1 MRRRSGRRGNR
12 PATAALLAAAILS
25 SGGCSSDDETAGPT
39 TTEATA
45 PTTTVADDASPTTAG
60 QAGGSIADVDFRNFT
75 FEYPGVGPD
84 DELSEVTVTDGEYSE
99 GEQPG
104 DSFAFEVVDV
114 DLADLDGDG
123 ADEAAISIYYNTG
136 GSGQFTDVL
145 VYRWTGTAAEY
156 VTDDGIGDR
165 GDGGVDDVGVAPA
178 GGVEGEVLV
187 VRRNA
192 DAEGACCP
200 TALEERTLRLR
211 DDELVEIG
219 DPDKWAIVRVGV
231 DADGNPTDA
240 PTEVKF
246 LKGTSRADL
255 TGDATTPVAA
265 SFDATAGQTLEL
277 TLDAAALADNP
288 LVVIVSGPDGEAGKV
303 GTGFDATISVQL
315 PTTGSYRLQFDPVP
329 PVAEDLGVYFD
340 ADLRIL

>member
-1 MRRRSGRRGNR
+1 MRHRRASRLVLVACL
-12 PATAALLAAAILS
+12 ATAAILCPA
-25 SGGCSSDDETAGPT
+25 CSSDDDASAPNTTATTTSDPADPAGPSTTAGP
-39 TTEATA
+39 
-45 PTTTVADDASPTTAG
+45 
-60 QAGGSIADVDFRNFT
+60 GGTSIADVDFRNFT
-75 FEYPGVGPD
+75 YEYPGVGPD
-84 DELSEVTVTDGEYSE
+84 DELSEVTVTEGEFSE

-104 DSFAFEVVDV
+104 DSFYFEVVDV

-123 ADEAAISIYYNTG
+123 VDEAAITNYFTTG

-145 VYRWTGTAAEY
+145 IYRWTGTTAEY
-156 VTDDGIGDR
+156 VTDAGLGDR
-165 GDGGVDDVGVAPA
+165 GDGGVDDVSVAPA
-178 GGVEGEVLV
+178 GGVEGDVLV

-200 TALEERTLRLR
+200 TALEERSLRLR

-219 DPDKWAIVRVGV
+219 DADKWGIIRVGV
-231 DADGNPTDA
+231 DADGNLTDA

-246 LKGTSRADL
+246 LAGTSRADL

-265 SFDATAGQTLEL
+265 EFDATAGQTLDL
-277 TLDAAALADNP
+277 ALDAAALSENP
-288 LVVIVSGPDGEAGKV
+288 LVVVISGPDGEAGRI
-303 GTGFDATISVQL
+303 GTGVDPSISLPL
-315 PTTGSYRLQFDPVP
+315 PTSGTYRLQFDPVP